1 MHIQIGNISEHDLL
15 SYLKKTPITYDVNIV
30 EYTHKV
36 FAHATLF
43 IALEKD
49 SILGLCIVYIND
61 IQSRQAY
68 VTYIYV
74 DENSRN
80 KGIGRTLLET
90 AIEYSRN
97 HKFNTIALEV
107 RKDNFSAKRLYSSLG
122 FMTYQET
129 DRSYYMQKAI
139 NQA

>member
-1 MHIQIGNISEHDLL
+1 MHIQIGNISEYDLL
-15 SYLKKTPITYDVNIV
+15 SYLKNTPISHDVNIV

-36 FAHATLF
+36 FTHATLF
-43 IALEKD
+43 IAREND
-49 SILGLCIVYIND
+49 AIIGLCIVYIND
-61 IQSRQAY
+61 LMSRQAY
-68 VTYIYV
+68 VTYLYV
-74 DENSRN
+74 DENFRN

-97 HKFNTIALEV
+97 QKFDTIALEV